1 MAGAM
6 QMSTGPMSELDSRT
20 RWAVL
25 GAVML
30 GLFLSAMDQTIV
42 GTAMPRIIAELSGL
56 KLYAWVFT
64 SYMLAATTTTPIVGK
79 MGDIFGRKQFLLIG
93 IVIFLAGSVLCGVS
107 QTMVQLIIFRGVQG
121 FGGGMIFAN
130 AFAIVGDLFPPAER
144 GKYAGM
150 MSGVFGLASVIGP
163 LIGGAITDHLTWRWV
178 FYVNLPLG
186 ALALFV
192 LATVLPA
199 SAKHDATRRLDY
211 PGAVT
216 LAGTIAPLL
225 LAFSWA
231 GTEYAWASPQVV
243 TAFGVSTIMAA
254 AFVVAEQRAEEPII
268 PFTLF
273 RNGIF
278 FVSTAITFITGAA
291 MLSGSVYIPLFMQG
305 VLGFSATNSGLVM
318 MPMTLA
324 MVGGSVVSGQLVSRT
339 GRYKWICTGGL
350 AVATG
355 GLFILSMMEA
365 NSSQAAGMAG
375 MAVLG
380 MGLGLCF
387 TPLVLAGQNAVPF
400 SMMGVTTSLNQFAR
414 SVGGTIGVA
423 IMGSIL
429 TRRLNDELA
438 SGLPQEVQ
446 DRAPA
451 PLLEGI
457 QNPRILLD
465 ENALTRVRD
474 EGFAAVFG
482 AAAGR
487 LFEATVES
495 MKVAL
500 ATSITEIFMIAAVL
514 MGVGFGLSFLLR
526 EIPLRTSNVPVG
538 EEAEAGPTGPTRSRL
553 AAPETGAA
561 GS

>member
-1 MAGAM
+1 M
-6 QMSTGPMSELDSRT
+6 TELDSRT
-20 RWAVL
+20 RWAIL

-64 SYMLAATTTTPIVGK
+64 SYMLASTTTVPIVGK
-79 MGDIFGRKQFLLIG
+79 MGDIFGRKQFFLIG

-121 FGGGMIFAN
+121 LGGGMIFAN
-130 AFAIVGDLFPPAER
+130 AFAIIGDLFPPAER

-163 LIGGAITDHLTWRWV
+163 LIGGTITDNLSWRWV

-186 ALALFV
+186 GLALFV

-199 SAKHDATRRLDY
+199 SAKHDATRRVDY
-211 PGAVT
+211 PGAIA

-225 LAFSWA
+225 LGFSWA

-243 TAFGVSTIMAA
+243 AAFAVSAVMAA
-254 AFVVAEQRAEEPII
+254 VFVAAERRADEPII
-268 PFTLF
+268 PFALF

-291 MLSGSVYIPLFMQG
+291 MFSGSVYIPLFMQG

-324 MVGGSVVSGQLVSRT
+324 MVCGSVVSGQLVSRT
-339 GRYKWICTGGL
+339 GRYKWICTAGL
-350 AVATG
+350 GVATG
-355 GLFILSMMEA
+355 GLFILSTMEA
-365 NSSQAAGMAG
+365 NSSQAAGITG

-380 MGLGLCF
+380 LGLGLSF
-387 TPLVLAGQNAVPF
+387 PPLVLAGQNAVPF
-400 SMMGVTTSLNQFAR
+400 TMMGVTTSLNQFAR

-446 DRAPA
+446 ERAPA

-465 ENALTRVRD
+465 DNALARVRD

-482 AAAGR
+482 ADAGR
-487 LFEATVES
+487 LFDATLES
-495 MKVAL
+495 MKAAL
-500 ATSITEIFMIAAVL
+500 ATSITEIFFIASMVMA
-514 MGVGFGLSFLLR
+514 VGFALSFLLR
-526 EIPLRTSNVPVG
+526 EIPLRTSNVSVEEEEQLAGEAPVRPRDPA
-538 EEAEAGPTGPTRSRL
+538 AEA
-553 AAPETGAA
+553 GAA